1 MDKQEIP
8 SELSEFSDGDSYDTI
23 QELKEGI
30 RSISSLIE
38 IDSEEFVQDSK
49 IYRFLVTGKA
59 YRFLVQV
66 LFAGNQ
72 YHIEWGRCEGI

>member
-8 SELSEFSDGDSYDTI
+8 SELSQFGNGDSYGTIEELREGI
-23 QELKEGI
+23 QE
-30 RSISSLIE
+30 ISSLIE
-38 IDSEEFVQDSK
+38 IDSEEFVEGSK
-49 IYRFLVTGKA
+49 IYRFLVTGKD

-66 LFAGNQ
+66 LYAGKQ